1 MQINHLG
8 GIDNSN
14 WRVLKSTFESFYD
27 ELDTTTHRR
36 LYNKYQYWKGD
47 PSKYNSFCDIQR
59 LSLCSP
65 EIVTTSAPNIVSS
78 VVQNMTDLQQ
88 YAPMLP
94 PGFDLNR
101 IGTLKNTFPLWALCI
116 ELIQSLLSSTRAI
129 LCWHRNHWTWDSF
142 KPKRV
147 WRFNHCSFSFGIWVF
162 SAYLWKWFSYLCARR
177 LSRCEFV

>member
-1 MQINHLG
+1 MVRNHCNKTSDMSRFAFSSPAIQKKLSNSDEENDDDRKKMVSLTKSLIMQINHLG

-101 IGTLKNTFPLWALCI
+101 IGTLKNTFPL
-116 ELIQSLLSSTRAI
+116 
-129 LCWHRNHWTWDSF
+129 
-142 KPKRV
+142 
-147 WRFNHCSFSFGIWVF
+147 
-162 SAYLWKWFSYLCARR
+162 
-177 LSRCEFV
+177 

>member
-1 MQINHLG
+1 MSRFAFSSPAIQKKLSNSDEENDDDRKKMVSLTKSLIMQINHLG

-101 IGTLKNTFPLWALCI
+101 IGTLKNTFPL
-116 ELIQSLLSSTRAI
+116 
-129 LCWHRNHWTWDSF
+129 
-142 KPKRV
+142 
-147 WRFNHCSFSFGIWVF
+147 
-162 SAYLWKWFSYLCARR
+162 
-177 LSRCEFV
+177 

>member
-1 MQINHLG
+1 MSRFAFSSPAIQKKLSNSDEENDDDRKKRVSLTKSLIMQINHLG

-88 YAPMLP
+88 
-94 PGFDLNR
+94 
-101 IGTLKNTFPLWALCI
+101 
-116 ELIQSLLSSTRAI
+116 
-129 LCWHRNHWTWDSF
+129 
-142 KPKRV
+142 
-147 WRFNHCSFSFGIWVF
+147 
-162 SAYLWKWFSYLCARR
+162 
-177 LSRCEFV
+177 